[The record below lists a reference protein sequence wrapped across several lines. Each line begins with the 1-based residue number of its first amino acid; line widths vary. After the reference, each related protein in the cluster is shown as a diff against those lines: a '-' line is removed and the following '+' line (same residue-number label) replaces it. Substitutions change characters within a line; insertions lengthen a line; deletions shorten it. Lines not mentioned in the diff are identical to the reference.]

1 MNVVEQNPKQ
11 VIAEDNIRIIN
22 NALLLTKRIRDLQV
36 RRQNLVSRQ
45 EQLRT
50 QLPDWAVEPLR
61 LVGMT
66 GNEVRGLVDDLS
78 NAEAEAGLDDIE
90 QQLNDIDQQVEELEN
105 ILVNTKANSLGE
117 VATVM
122 DLVITRFRE
131 IFVTDPGDVFY
142 DHGEARLLWLVE
154 RVYEDLTGLVEL
166 SRQDAV

>member
-1 MNVVEQNPKQ
+1 LSLGKNSCAPNFPTG
-11 VIAEDNIRIIN
+11 R
-22 NALLLTKRIRDLQV
+22 
-36 RRQNLVSRQ
+36 SS
-45 EQLRT
+45 
-50 QLPDWAVEPLR
+50 P
-61 LVGMT
+61 